1 MPQVAADRR
10 AETRRSLS
18 SRKGA
23 PAAAGSP
30 CFKTRFGA
38 EQGNLSP
45 VRYRTSFHVRFQRLM
60 SHTSAALTAKA
71 QQAVSTMRAS
81 TGSEPIVPI
90 KS

>member
-1 MPQVAADRR
+1 MKNLEQFFDIIVVGAGKHAASRAADRR

-38 EQGNLSP
+38 EQGNLPPPPSATGP
-45 VRYRTSFHVRFQRLM
+45 VSM
-60 SHTSAALTAKA
+60 SISN
-71 QQAVSTMRAS
+71 
-81 TGSEPIVPI
+81 GS
-90 KS
+90 